1 MVPLVPGTVRWLT
14 SYSLPVI
21 VKWSRGVFHQV
32 ASLSATKQTG
42 GPGNRKVSINKT
54 WHFHKSL
61 SVTST
66 RPPAGLFTAFHSSTT
81 MTTPQNWLSQQL
93 LSDPILTDNGW
104 IIHVMY
110 FRMGNK
116 NSHYLPHCTWGR
128 PEERP
133 IQEGREEEAHSLTDL
148 IDGLGHCSQ
157 HLRLSRLSF
166 MQPT

>member
-93 LSDPILTDNGW
+93 LSNPILTIGELLN
-104 IIHVMY
+104 VMY
-110 FRMGNK
+110 FRMWNKTVIIFHAALEEDQRRGRFKEEGNRGKKRGGK
-116 NSHYLPHCTWGR
+116 NSQQGG
-128 PEERP
+128 ER
-133 IQEGREEEAHSLTDL
+133 RHAKFTLLL
-148 IDGLGHCSQ
+148 I
-157 HLRLSRLSF
+157 
-166 MQPT
+166 